1 MYTVSFF
8 PYRGDVVFQQ
18 SGNLLATMWLDND
31 LVTMLSTNAQ
41 PGEVKT
47 VRRKQ
52 SDGKL
57 VDIQCPASVLSYN
70 TYMGGV
76 DRGDQ
81 LRQYYHVRYKSHKYY
96 KYIFWFLFDTSIT
109 NSFILFNSYRQKI
122 DLKTFRVKLAKALLG
137 DYNSR
142 KRRSTNGPSPSQQR
156 LTVRHYPIKRRTE
169 SKKGVS

>member
-57 VDIQCPASVLSYN
+57 VDIQCPVSVLSYN

-96 KYIFWFLFDTSIT
+96 KYIFGFYLTHPLQMPSSYSTSTDKKLTSKLF
-109 NSFILFNSYRQKI
+109 
-122 DLKTFRVKLAKALLG
+122 
-137 DYNSR
+137 
-142 KRRSTNGPSPSQQR
+142 
-156 LTVRHYPIKRRTE
+156 
-169 SKKGVS
+169 